1 MNHSWNHDPFQ
12 GGGPVPHRP
21 KKQRRPIGTPVG
33 RTLLNLAVTLVFG
46 AIYFYVTLPPLN
58 LHSGD
63 FYVFV
68 LLLCAV
74 YCGCAVL
81 TSGFQGSG
89 AKGYFGFVKKQ
100 CTVPFVLGL
109 VLAVMDGTALM
120 EMWRSFIGLFF
131 MLSAIILLIAFV
143 TSSVTSMQQIKPIT
157 EMVQATRAYAG
168 GNFDVRMQETS
179 SGGEIGELATAF
191 NAMADS
197 LQETERQRRD
207 FIANVSHEIR
217 TPLTVMNS
225 YASALARGGLSE
237 AEQRE
242 YAATIAAASES
253 LSTMVSNILRLN
265 KLENQ
270 QIIPHS
276 EPYDLT
282 RQLCDCAL
290 THEAR
295 WEAKNIDFD
304 AQLEER
310 VMVLADEAMME
321 IVFNNLI
328 SNAIKFTEAG
338 GRILLRQVK
347 DGDQVV
353 VTVADTGC
361 GMDEATL
368 DRIFD
373 KFYQGD
379 TSHSKEGNGL
389 GLALVRRVL
398 EISGGSISVTSAPG
412 EGSEF
417 TVRLPRMP
425 ETA

>member
-1 MNHSWNHDPFQ
+1 MKN
-12 GGGPVPHRP
+12 
-21 KKQRRPIGTPVG
+21 
-33 RTLLNLAVTLVFG
+33 
-46 AIYFYVTLPPLN
+46 
-58 LHSGD
+58 
-63 FYVFV
+63 
-68 LLLCAV
+68 
-74 YCGCAVL
+74 
-81 TSGFQGSG
+81 
-89 AKGYFGFVKKQ
+89 
-100 CTVPFVLGL
+100 
-109 VLAVMDGTALM
+109 
-120 EMWRSFIGLFF
+120 
-131 MLSAIILLIAFV
+131 
-143 TSSVTSMQQIKPIT
+143 
-157 EMVQATRAYAG
+157 
-168 GNFDVRMQETS
+168 
-179 SGGEIGELATAF
+179 
-191 NAMADS
+191 
-197 LQETERQRRD
+197 D

-270 QIIPHS
+270 EIMPNAA
-276 EPYDLT
+276 PYDLT

-295 WEAKNIDFD
+295 WETKNIDFD

-338 GRILLRQVK
+338 GRILLRQAK

-368 DRIFD
+368 GRIFD

>member
-1 MNHSWNHDPFQ
+1 MD
-12 GGGPVPHRP
+12 
-21 KKQRRPIGTPVG
+21 IMCE
-33 RTLLNLAVTLVFG
+33 
-46 AIYFYVTLPPLN
+46 
-58 LHSGD
+58 D
-63 FYVFV
+63 FN
-68 LLLCAV
+68 
-74 YCGCAVL
+74 
-81 TSGFQGSG
+81 
-89 AKGYFGFVKKQ
+89 
-100 CTVPFVLGL
+100 
-109 VLAVMDGTALM
+109 
-120 EMWRSFIGLFF
+120 R
-131 MLSAIILLIAFV
+131 
-143 TSSVTSMQQIKPIT
+143 
-157 EMVQATRAYAG
+157 MVQELGST
-168 GNFDVRMQETS
+168 ETMK
-179 SGGEIGELATAF
+179 
-191 NAMADS
+191 N
-197 LQETERQRRD
+197 D

-237 AEQRE
+237 AEQR
-242 YAATIAAASES
+242 AATIAAASES

-270 QIIPHS
+270 EITPNAA
-276 EPYDLT
+276 PYDLT

-368 DRIFD
+368 GRIFD

>member
-1 MNHSWNHDPFQ
+1 M
-12 GGGPVPHRP
+12 
-21 KKQRRPIGTPVG
+21 
-33 RTLLNLAVTLVFG
+33 
-46 AIYFYVTLPPLN
+46 
-58 LHSGD
+58 
-63 FYVFV
+63 FV
-68 LLLCAV
+68 
-74 YCGCAVL
+74 
-81 TSGFQGSG
+81 
-89 AKGYFGFVKKQ
+89 
-100 CTVPFVLGL
+100 
-109 VLAVMDGTALM
+109 
-120 EMWRSFIGLFF
+120 
-131 MLSAIILLIAFV
+131 IILLVVSVLSAGNAFALEKLLKMQV
-143 TSSVTSMQQIKPIT
+143 FSVVASMG
-157 EMVQATRAYAG
+157 VGSYW
-168 GNFDVRMQETS
+168 V
-179 SGGEIGELATAF
+179 
-191 NAMADS
+191 AMAFLAALILHLYTWSAVRPADARAQPRHAPGDGGDFS
-197 LQETERQRRD
+197 VRVKPFHSENKFDYMDIMFEDFNRMAQELGSTETMKND

-217 TPLTVMNS
+217 TPLTVVNS

-270 QIIPHS
+270 EITPNAA
-276 EPYDLT
+276 PYDLT

-290 THEAR
+290 AHEAR
-295 WEAKNIDFD
+295 WEAKHIDFD

-310 VMVLADEAMME
+310 VMVLADETMME

-328 SNAIKFTEAG
+328 SNAIKFTEPG
-338 GRILLRQVK
+338 GRIVLRQMK
-347 DGDQVV
+347 DGDDVV

-368 DRIFD
+368 AHIFD

-379 TSHSKEGNGL
+379 TSHSRDGNGL

-398 EISGGSISVTSAPG
+398 EISGGVISVTSAPG

-417 TVRLPRMP
+417 TVRLPRMA